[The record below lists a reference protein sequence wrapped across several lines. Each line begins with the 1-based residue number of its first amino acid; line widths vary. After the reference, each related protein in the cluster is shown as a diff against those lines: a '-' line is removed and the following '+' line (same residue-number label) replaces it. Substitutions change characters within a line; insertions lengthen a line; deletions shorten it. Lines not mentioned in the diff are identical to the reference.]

1 MNIFDASVQVN
12 ILRNTVYAY
21 YNCYIHGYIFIEIEI
36 EYLLKETANI
46 FLILCMFMAIL
57 GYTWKMSLMSLCILL
72 NYLNEV
78 LELCKYRC
86 P

>member
-1 MNIFDASVQVN
+1 M
-12 ILRNTVYAY
+12 
-21 YNCYIHGYIFIEIEI
+21 YIYIEIEI

-57 GYTWKMSLMSLCILL
+57 GYTWNMSLMSLCTLL

-78 LELCKYRC
+78 LEWCKYRC